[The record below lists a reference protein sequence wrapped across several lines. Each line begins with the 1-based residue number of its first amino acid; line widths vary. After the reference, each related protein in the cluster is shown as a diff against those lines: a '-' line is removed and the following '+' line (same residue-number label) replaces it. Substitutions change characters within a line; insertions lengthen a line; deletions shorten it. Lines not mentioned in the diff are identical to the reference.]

1 MRIVVLNG
9 WAASPEAWSLCRSLC
24 GNVGARVFSYVEQM
38 DGEPERFMDSLDGRA
53 VVVGW
58 SMGGSG
64 ALRLALR
71 SPEKI
76 GALVLVA
83 ATPRMMEERP
93 CESEELSNADGCV
106 WRGMS
111 ERRLAAL
118 EAGLKM
124 TNGAGFFGLP
134 EGRPNPFMVDSEE
147 NLARGISYLRETD
160 LRRRLVVLAAS
171 GRADFPVHVF
181 QSLRD
186 GIVRPEN
193 AAFLARVFPQA
204 VVEMV
209 EGTEHA
215 LPVTIPERIDEAI
228 LRAAGQT
235 SFQTTDAG
243 TSKEG

>member
-9 WAASPEAWSLCRSLC
+9 WAASTEAWSLCKSLC
-24 GNVGARVFSYVEQM
+24 GQDGARVFSYVEQM
-38 DGEPERFMDSLDGRA
+38 DGEPERFMDSLEGKA

-71 SPEKI
+71 CPEKI
-76 GALVLVA
+76 AALVLVA

-93 CESEELSNADGCV
+93 CASEDLSNAEGCV

-118 EAGLKM
+118 EAGLRM

-134 EGRPNPFMVDSEE
+134 EGRPNPYMVDSEE
-147 NLARGISYLRETD
+147 NLARGITYLRETD
-160 LRRRLVVLAAS
+160 LRRRLVELAES
-171 GRADFPVHVF
+171 GKAAFPVHIF
-181 QSLRD
+181 QSRRD

-193 AAFLARVFPQA
+193 VAFLVRVFPQA
-204 VVEMV
+204 VVEMI
-209 EGTEHA
+209 EGSEHA
-215 LPVTIPERIDEAI
+215 LPVTIPEMIDEAI
-228 LRAAGQT
+228 SRAAEH
-235 SFQTTDAG
+235 S
-243 TSKEG
+243 

>member
-9 WAASPEAWSLCRSLC
+9 WAASPDAWSLCESLR
-24 GNVGARVFSYVEQM
+24 GPEGARVFSYVEQM
-38 DGEPERFMDSLDGRA
+38 DGEPERLMDSLEGKA

-71 SPEKI
+71 YPEKI
-76 GALVLVA
+76 GGLVLVA

-93 CESEELSNADGCV
+93 CESEAISNAEGCV

-124 TNGAGFFGLP
+124 TNGAGLFGLP
-134 EGRPNPFMVDSEE
+134 EGRPNPYMVDSDE

-160 LRRRLVVLAAS
+160 LRRRLVELAES
-171 GRADFPVHVF
+171 GKADFPVRIF
-181 QSLRD
+181 QSRRD

-204 VVEMV
+204 VVETV
-209 EGTEHA
+209 EGSEHA
-215 LPVTIPERIDEAI
+215 LPVSIPLQIDSAI
-228 LRAAGQT
+228 LSLST
-235 SFQTTDAG
+235 IH
-243 TSKEG
+243 

>member
-9 WAASPEAWSLCRSLC
+9 WAASPDAWSLCQSLR
-24 GNVGARVFSYVEQM
+24 GVEDARIFSYVEQL
-38 DGEPERFMDSLDGRA
+38 DGEPERLMESLDEKA

-71 SPEKI
+71 YPEKI
-76 GALVLVA
+76 AALVLVA

-93 CESEELSNADGCV
+93 CESEELSNAQGCV

-124 TNGAGFFGLP
+124 TNGAGLFGLP
-134 EGRPNPFMVDSEE
+134 EGRPNPYMVDSEE

-160 LRRRLVVLAAS
+160 LRHQLVELAAS
-171 GRADFPVHVF
+171 GKADFPVHIF
-181 QSLRD
+181 QSQRD

-193 AAFLARVFPQA
+193 ASFLARIFPQA
-204 VVEMV
+204 VVEMI
-209 EGTEHA
+209 EGGEHA
-215 LPVTIPERIDEAI
+215 LPVSIPDRIDAAI
-228 LRAAGQT
+228 
-235 SFQTTDAG
+235 
-243 TSKEG
+243 